1 MINKGVTVVPYRA
14 IQDVTNIC
22 DNIRHN
28 VTIMVTTMQDV
39 SH

>member
-1 MINKGVTVVPYRA
+1 MINKGKARIAYKA

-28 VTIMVTTMQDV
+28 VTIMGTRLR
-39 SH
+39 SLSG

>member
-1 MINKGVTVVPYRA
+1 MIGKGKARIAYKA
-14 IQDVTNIC
+14 IQDVTSIC

-28 VTIMVTTMQDV
+28 VTIMGTTMQDV